1 MLQKGVYTCEY
12 MDSWERFDEAL
23 PAKKEFYNNL
33 AMKDIMDTDYKHAK
47 REWEDFRIQ
56 NLGQ

>member
-12 MDSWERFDEAL
+12 MDSRERFDETL

-33 AMKDIMDTDYKHAK
+33 AMKDIMDVDYKHAK

>member
-1 MLQKGVYTCEY
+1 
-12 MDSWERFDEAL
+12 MDSRERFDETL

-33 AMKDIMDTDYKHAK
+33 AMKDIMDVDYKHAK
-47 REWEDFRIQ
+47 REWKDFRIQ